1 MEHLGLIAGSGVYPL
16 LLARAAR
23 ARGVRQVVA
32 VAFENETSPDIAQAA
47 DHVEWIKVGQLG
59 RLIGTF
65 TQRGVTE
72 TIMAGQIAPKNLFR
86 DIRPDLRLMAMIA
99 RLKER
104 NAETIF
110 GAIAAELKKDGVTLL
125 PATTFMEDYLAPTGP
140 ITNRRPSREQEEDI
154 AFGLKIAK
162 SVSAFD
168 IGQTVVVK
176 NGTVLAV
183 EALEGTDECIRR
195 GGALAGEQG
204 GAVVVKVTKPNQD
217 MRFDVPVVGTRTVES
232 CAAGRIA
239 VLAVEAGRSLM
250 LDKDAVLAAA
260 DGAKLVIAGIA
271 APS

>member
-1 MEHLGLIAGSGVYPL
+1 MEQLGLIAGSGVYPL

-23 ARGVRQVVA
+23 ARGTQQVVA
-32 VAFENETSPDIAQAA
+32 VAFENETSPDITQAA
-47 DHVEWIKVGQLG
+47 DHVEWVKIGQLG

-65 TQRGVTE
+65 THRGVTE
-72 TIMAGQIAPKNLFR
+72 AIMAGQVAPKNLFR
-86 DIRPDLRLMAMIA
+86 DIRPDLRLVAMLA

-125 PATTFMEDYLAPTGP
+125 PATTFMEDYLAPAGP
-140 ITNRRPSREQEEDI
+140 VTKRRPSREQEQDV

-162 SVSAFD
+162 GVSAFD

-183 EALEGTDECIRR
+183 EGFEGTDECIRR

-204 GAVVVKVTKPNQD
+204 GAVVVKVTKPGQD
-217 MRFDVPVVGTRTVES
+217 MRFDVPVIGARTIES

-239 VLAVEAGRSLM
+239 VLAVEAGVTLM
-250 LDKDAVLAAA
+250 LDKEAVLAAA
-260 DGAKLVIAGIA
+260 DQAKLVICGA
-271 APS
+271 ATK

>member
-1 MEHLGLIAGSGVYPL
+1 MEQLGLIAGSGVYPL

-23 ARGVRQVVA
+23 ARGARQVVA

-47 DHVEWIKVGQLG
+47 DHVEWVKVGQLG
-59 RLIGTF
+59 RLIGAF

-72 TIMAGQIAPKNLFR
+72 AIMAGQVAPKNLFR
-86 DIRPDLRLMAMIA
+86 DIRPDLRLVAMLA

-110 GAIAAELKKDGVTLL
+110 GAIATELKKDGVTLL
-125 PATTFMEDYLAPTGP
+125 PATTFMEDYLAPAGP
-140 ITNRRPSREQEEDI
+140 ITKRRPSREQEEDI

-162 SVSAFD
+162 GVSAFD

-204 GAVVVKVTKPNQD
+204 GAVVVKVTKPDQD
-217 MRFDVPVVGTRTVES
+217 MRFDVPAIGTRTVES

-239 VLAVEAGRSLM
+239 VLAVEAGATL
-250 LDKDAVLAAA
+250 LLEKETTLAAA
-260 DGAKLVIAGIA
+260 DEAKLIICGA
-271 APS
+271 ATK